1 MAAAAASPSA
11 SHTTALVAAAD
22 ALVAAAT
29 TITNASPEAVA
40 AAAALAAA
48 AASATAATAT
58 AAAAAAVAASR
69 ARVGITDAITR
80 MTILT
85 LDLDGHPST
94 ASTGIYKEGSVKV
107 MQAAEEIQ
115 NALFAHVIE
124 PNNGEVMMPS
134 EQAMETLRRAY
145 SMLTE
150 AAAEMEGA
158 IALLRCQAWG
168 VLRTSSPS
176 TLDLRLMLLLLS
188 FYSSSFYSS

>member
-1 MAAAAASPSA
+1 
-11 SHTTALVAAAD
+11 
-22 ALVAAAT
+22 
-29 TITNASPEAVA
+29 
-40 AAAALAAA
+40 
-48 AASATAATAT
+48 
-58 AAAAAAVAASR
+58 
-69 ARVGITDAITR
+69 